1 MYIIYSNVFD
11 YIFKNMQKY
20 IGVTELGK
28 VLRLGF
34 YRILLTDS
42 PHVHNCYA
50 SICYF
55 NLLIFL
61 QFDIFHYFDNRFVN
75 FEQILK
81 E

>member
-1 MYIIYSNVFD
+1 MGRKSVY
-11 YIFKNMQKY
+11 YIFKYLITYSKTCKNI

-50 SICYF
+50 PICYF
-55 NLLIFL
+55 NLLIF
-61 QFDIFHYFDNRFVN
+61 
-75 FEQILK
+75 
-81 E
+81 